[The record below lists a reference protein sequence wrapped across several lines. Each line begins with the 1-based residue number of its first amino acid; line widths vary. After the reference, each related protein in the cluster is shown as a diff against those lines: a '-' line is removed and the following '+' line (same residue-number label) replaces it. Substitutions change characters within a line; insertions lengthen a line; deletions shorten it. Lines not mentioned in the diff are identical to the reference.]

1 MTPDKH
7 TNQELFV
14 EVSDGHELYIHDW
27 GSKSAKHVIFS
38 LHGGPGSGSSDRH
51 KGIYDPERQRVIFHD
66 QRGSGRSLPAGSLE
80 HNTTQKL
87 VEDITKIADKL
98 GIKTFILTGGSWG
111 STLALAYGLKYPKRV
126 EAMVLDGI
134 FTGSQAEID
143 WLDKG
148 RFETFYPDAWESF
161 QQTVPKSHRQDP
173 TTYHAKRILGKDE
186 QAVKESAHAYGSME
200 GAVLSLDDRFTP
212 TSLDDYDPNG
222 TRIEVYY
229 LTNGC
234 FMPDRH
240 ILKNAHKLPMP
251 IWLVQGRYDMV
262 CPPITAYELHQQLPR
277 SELIYTVSGHR
288 SERETWNL
296 KRTILLQLTENSV

>member
-7 TNQELFV
+7 TNQELFL
-14 EVSDGHELYIHDW
+14 EVGDGHELYIHDW
-27 GSKSAKHVIFS
+27 GNKSAKRVIFA
-38 LHGGPGSGSSDRH
+38 LHGGPGNGSSDRY
-51 KGIYDPERQRVIFHD
+51 KDLYDPARQRVIFHD

-80 HNTTQKL
+80 HNTTKKL

-111 STLALAYGLKYPKRV
+111 STLALAYGLQYPKRV

-134 FTGSQAEID
+134 FTGSQTEID
-143 WLDKG
+143 WLNQG
-148 RFETFYPDAWESF
+148 RFKTFYPDAWDNF
-161 QQTVPKSHRQDP
+161 RHTVPKNHQQDP

-186 QAVKESAHAYGSME
+186 QAIKESAHAYSSME
-200 GAVLSLDDRFTP
+200 GAVLSLDDRFIP
-212 TSLDDYDPNG
+212 SPLDDYDPNG
-222 TRIEVYY
+222 MRIEVQY

-240 ILKNAHKLPMP
+240 ILENAPKLTMP

-262 CPPITAYELHQQLPR
+262 CPPLAAYELHKRLPR
-277 SELIYTVSGHR
+277 SELVFAISGHR
-288 SERETWNL
+288 SEHETWNL
-296 KRTILLQLTENSV
+296 KRTILLQLTDHPR